1 VAPGA
6 KLYSIKISYG
16 DGGSAYTSDMIEGW
30 EWAVTHRDDDPD
42 NPIKI
47 VSTSFG
53 GSRYYDQTS
62 CNNAAPAMTT
72 AAANAVAAGITIF
85 ASSGNNGY
93 CSSMA
98 WPACISHVNSV
109 GAVYDGSLGTLG
121 WCVSYDG
128 ACSTKATSYS
138 SCSTAYAAFENTSAD
153 RVTAYSNSAPFLT
166 LFAPSNHAYTT
177 DIVGT
182 GGYGTGDYVT
192 TFGGTSAA
200 SPYAAGAAAVLQSAA
215 KARTGRFLT
224 PTEVRT
230 YLTSYGDSVTDAK
243 MPSVARPRINLANA
257 VAALPA
263 SSQPSISIGDVSA
276 NEGNS
281 GTTVFA
287 FPVTLSTASASAV
300 TVAYATANGS
310 ATAGSDYGATSGG
323 TLTFAPGET
332 GKTVAVTI
340 VGDASVESDETFYV
354 NLSSA
359 SGATIADGQG
369 VGTIVNDDV
378 ALATLGIG
386 DFNATEG
393 DSGTKVFAFPVTL
406 STASTAPVTVRYA
419 TANGTATTANR
430 DYSKVSGTLT
440 FQAGS
445 TSQVVN
451 VGVRGDTKRE
461 ANETF
466 YVNLSGATGAAIAD
480 GQGVGTI
487 LNDD

>member
-1 VAPGA
+1 
-6 KLYSIKISYG
+6 
-16 DGGSAYTSDMIEGW
+16 
-30 EWAVTHRDDDPD
+30 
-42 NPIKI
+42 
-47 VSTSFG
+47 
-53 GSRYYDQTS
+53 
-62 CNNAAPAMTT
+62 
-72 AAANAVAAGITIF
+72 
-85 ASSGNNGY
+85 
-93 CSSMA
+93 MA

-138 SCSTAYAAFENTSAD
+138 SCSTAYAAFESTSAD

-182 GGYGTGDYVT
+182 GGYGSGDYVT

-230 YLTSYGDSVTDAK
+230 YLTSYGASVTDAK
-243 MPSVARPRINLANA
+243 MPSVTRPRINLANA

-263 SSQPSISIGDVSA
+263 GSQPSISIGDVSA
-276 NEGNS
+276 KEGNS

-287 FPVTLSTASASAV
+287 FPVTLSTASA
-300 TVAYATANGS
+300 
-310 ATAGSDYGATSGG
+310 GA
-323 TLTFAPGET
+323 
-332 GKTVAVTI
+332 
-340 VGDASVESDETFYV
+340 
-354 NLSSA
+354 
-359 SGATIADGQG
+359 
-369 VGTIVNDDV
+369 
-378 ALATLGIG
+378 
-386 DFNATEG
+386 
-393 DSGTKVFAFPVTL
+393 
-406 STASTAPVTVRYA
+406 VTVRYA
-419 TANGTATTANR
+419 TANGTATTTNR

-445 TSQVVN
+445 TSKVVN

-487 LNDD
+487 VNDD